1 MKYLLERWRKLGDL
15 TDTDLH
21 VWVFGMDLP
30 SIPKFAWDAIKHA
43 IDPGV
48 DLSRAKNAVS
58 TATRELWRFLVSTTL
73 YSIWI
78 ESLRRLGRLNL
89 APGSTQRRSEDT
101 NSTTGNAV
109 SKFNIPTGHGGRR
122 TPVCTSTVGAC

>member
-1 MKYLLERWRKLGDL
+1 MELLLERWQKLGDL

-21 VWVFGMDLP
+21 VWVFGMDIP
-30 SIPKFAWDAIKHA
+30 SIPKLAWDAIKHA

-73 YSIWI
+73 YSNRI
-78 ESLRRLGRLNL
+78 ELLRRLEDPTLPQEVHYAR
-89 APGSTQRRSEDT
+89 AKTQVRR
-101 NSTTGNAV
+101 AV
-109 SKFNIPTGHGGRR
+109 TRFKVQHTSR
-122 TPVCTSTVGAC
+122 T